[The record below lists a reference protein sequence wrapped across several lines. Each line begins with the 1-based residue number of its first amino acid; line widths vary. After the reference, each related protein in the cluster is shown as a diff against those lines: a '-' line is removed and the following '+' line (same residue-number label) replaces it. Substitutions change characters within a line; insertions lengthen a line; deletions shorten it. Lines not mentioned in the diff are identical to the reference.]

1 MLKPRLTLMTGFRPI
16 IHARQGRML
25 SSRNPLDGPAFDT
38 LEDAITFT
46 ISLPVQGCLELLFIE
61 LNCHVG

>member
-1 MLKPRLTLMTGFRPI
+1 MMKKQLRFMTGFRSVI
-16 IHARQGRML
+16 SARHGLRL
-25 SSRNPLDGPAFDT
+25 GSRNTLDGPAFDT